1 MFIDYLPL
9 ASLYGN
15 SCVASPFPF
24 GLKLHK
30 NRTKKKQERKKS
42 SGCPTSPK
50 CTHLHE
56 QKSNTSLRLNCA
68 APALNPSPDTRN
80 KRGPMEEGGEE
91 KKKKKRWRERQE
103 RKISSWLRLTIANS
117 SFPLGREG
125 TASSLGECTLWSWA
139 KRSGGE
145 HPQPIP
151 TIVSDKSY
159 QRLRRCQ

>member
-1 MFIDYLPL
+1 MPDFSQVHPL
-9 ASLYGN
+9 AR
-15 SCVASPFPF
+15 A
-24 GLKLHK
+24 
-30 NRTKKKQERKKS
+30 
-42 SGCPTSPK
+42 
-50 CTHLHE
+50 
-56 QKSNTSLRLNCA
+56 KSNTSLRLNCA

-80 KRGPMEEGGEE
+80 KRGPMEEGGG

-125 TASSLGECTLWSWA
+125 TASSLGECTPWTWA

-151 TIVSDKSY
+151 PTPTLDSLRQILSAPPPLSMRATATTGLSP
-159 QRLRRCQ
+159 RLAGWLFYLFFFAKED